1 MGEQRPMGNTSMMA
15 ARSVKDS
22 AEARAQQRAEDG
34 QLVTR
39 LVGGDT
45 GAWAELVERF
55 GPVIYGAIGKTL
67 RRYNRDGA
75 DSADIAQDVFV
86 RLCHN
91 DNRLLRQYDPTRA
104 SLSTWLTVVS
114 VSSTIDFLRKQK
126 AATSP
131 LDDLPEHVTAVEPKM
146 HDPIRIPEGL
156 LSPRQSLVLQL
167 LYEKEMEVAEIAAL
181 LAVDAQTVR
190 STHHKA
196 LVKLRAHFAVDE

>member
-1 MGEQRPMGNTSMMA
+1 MMA
-15 ARSVKDS
+15 AKLVKVD
-22 AEARAQQRAEDG
+22 ERARGQQRADDG
-34 QLVTR
+34 RLVER
-39 LVGGDT
+39 LVGGDAS
-45 GAWAELVERF
+45 AWNELVERC

-75 DSADIAQDVFV
+75 DAADIAQDVFV
-86 RLCHN
+86 RLCH
-91 DNRLLRQYDPTRA
+91 DGYRLLRQYDPARA

-114 VSSTIDFLRKQK
+114 VSGTIDFLRRQK

-131 LDDLPEHVTAVEPKM
+131 LDDLPEHVAAVDPKM
-146 HDPIRIPEGL
+146 PDPIRIPDGL

-167 LYEKEMEVAEIAAL
+167 LYEKDMEVAEIAAL

-196 LVKLRAHFAVDE
+196 LVKLRAYFDRDD